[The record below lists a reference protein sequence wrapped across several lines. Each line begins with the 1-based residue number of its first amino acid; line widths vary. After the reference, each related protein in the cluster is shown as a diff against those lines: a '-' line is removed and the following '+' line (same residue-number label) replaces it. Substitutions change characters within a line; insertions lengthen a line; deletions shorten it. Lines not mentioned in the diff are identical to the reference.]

1 MNTNIHV
8 YMKLHLS
15 FVERIMLSLLFI
27 FFVNQRSFA
36 DRLTEQN
43 AVLKQYFNACMSQ
56 LHSPEVLKMADT
68 LYQRANA
75 EHNNYYQI
83 LARSVVLDYY
93 YFKGDKDQVFRM
105 VNVVKNISRQYNELD
120 TYYFTWG
127 SRLITFYLKNGM
139 PSHALAEAQ
148 NMFREA
154 QNDNYQP
161 GIAECYKAMANI
173 HLMQSNT
180 EQAALN
186 YKKLIDIM
194 EQIEPDNVNLP
205 VYYSSLIDNLMQS
218 GQMKEA
224 ETALQNVQILLN
236 KADTVTAY
244 QKLCLAQSYLRFYLK
259 KQDIIHAKKVFEQI
273 ENLFASANELS
284 VFSIY
289 LHDAQLRYY
298 MGAKEYEKALAVIDS
313 IWNCSPTFET
323 KLMTLNRKGDIY
335 WDMNNRI
342 AAAECYRDYI
352 LANDSVR
359 KRSMQNS
366 ADEVAGMLHLHQLEQ
381 EKQQLMIDMQ
391 NRRLT
396 TTYWAIASLVIILV
410 IVIAFMIHIY
420 RLNRQLKE
428 SKQVVLRQ
436 NQELVQSSNE
446 LRIAKEL
453 AEEASRMKTHFI
465 QNITH
470 EVRTPLNAIVGFSQV
485 LVEFY
490 QKPETE
496 EYASLITVNSNYLL
510 RLFNDVLEL
519 SNIDQIDKLSY
530 DTIADIN
537 MSCYDAINE
546 SKPFVKEGVELLFYP
561 AEESKQ
567 IHTNNTY
574 VKQILDN
581 LLHNAA
587 KFTTA
592 GGITLEYT
600 ISPSEGVI
608 RYFVT
613 DTGIGI
619 PLDQQETVFDRF
631 KKLDYFAQGSG
642 LGLSVARAIATKLG
656 GTLCIDP
663 EYTAGC
669 RFVLT
674 LPYIPV

>member
-1 MNTNIHV
+1 
-8 YMKLHLS
+8 
-15 FVERIMLSLLFI
+15 
-27 FFVNQRSFA
+27 
-36 DRLTEQN
+36 
-43 AVLKQYFNACMSQ
+43 
-56 LHSPEVLKMADT
+56 
-68 LYQRANA
+68 
-75 EHNNYYQI
+75 
-83 LARSVVLDYY
+83 
-93 YFKGDKDQVFRM
+93 
-105 VNVVKNISRQYNELD
+105 
-120 TYYFTWG
+120 
-127 SRLITFYLKNGM
+127 
-139 PSHALAEAQ
+139 
-148 NMFREA
+148 
-154 QNDNYQP
+154 
-161 GIAECYKAMANI
+161 
-173 HLMQSNT
+173 
-180 EQAALN
+180 
-186 YKKLIDIM
+186 
-194 EQIEPDNVNLP
+194 
-205 VYYSSLIDNLMQS
+205 
-218 GQMKEA
+218 
-224 ETALQNVQILLN
+224 
-236 KADTVTAY
+236 
-244 QKLCLAQSYLRFYLK
+244 
-259 KQDIIHAKKVFEQI
+259 
-273 ENLFASANELS
+273 
-284 VFSIY
+284 
-289 LHDAQLRYY
+289 
-298 MGAKEYEKALAVIDS
+298 
-313 IWNCSPTFET
+313 
-323 KLMTLNRKGDIY
+323 
-335 WDMNNRI
+335 
-342 AAAECYRDYI
+342 
-352 LANDSVR
+352 
-359 KRSMQNS
+359 
-366 ADEVAGMLHLHQLEQ
+366 
-381 EKQQLMIDMQ
+381 
-391 NRRLT
+391 
-396 TTYWAIASLVIILV
+396 
-410 IVIAFMIHIY
+410 
-420 RLNRQLKE
+420 
-428 SKQVVLRQ
+428 
-436 NQELVQSSNE
+436 
-446 LRIAKEL
+446 
-453 AEEASRMKTHFI
+453 MKTHFI

-546 SKPFVKEGVELLFYP
+546 SKPFVKEGVELLFHP

-663 EYTAGC
+663 EYTTGC